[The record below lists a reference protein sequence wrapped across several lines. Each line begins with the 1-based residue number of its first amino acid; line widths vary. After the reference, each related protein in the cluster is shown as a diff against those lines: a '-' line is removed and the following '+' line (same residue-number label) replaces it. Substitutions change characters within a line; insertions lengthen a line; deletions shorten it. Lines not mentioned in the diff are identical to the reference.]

1 MAFTKAIFR
10 YISTPISFLFL
21 KSILIY
27 AIIYSL
33 IITIIGLDDVPRTIG
48 IIQPILLFLFISA
61 SRKLAQNILGDNNS
75 FFLKKQ
81 LLPEILIYG
90 AGKTGQQLAVS
101 IENGNEMKL
110 IGFLDDDK
118 NLWGNQL
125 NEKNIYN
132 PENVDS
138 LIQKFNIHSVLLAI
152 PSISKDKKN
161 KVLEYFQKLQLPV
174 RTVPNPSDIV
184 KGKLKIYDLLPLDVE
199 DLLGRDPVKPNE
211 TLLEKKFQI
220 KKLSFLVAEALLVVS

>member
-1 MAFTKAIFR
+1 
-10 YISTPISFLFL
+10 
-21 KSILIY
+21 
-27 AIIYSL
+27 
-33 IITIIGLDDVPRTIG
+33 
-48 IIQPILLFLFISA
+48 
-61 SRKLAQNILGDNNS
+61 
-75 FFLKKQ
+75 
-81 LLPEILIYG
+81 
-90 AGKTGQQLAVS
+90 
-101 IENGNEMKL
+101 MKL

-132 PENVDS
+132 PEHVDS
-138 LIQKFNIHSVLLAI
+138 LIKKFNIHSVLLAI

-174 RTVPNPSDIV
+174 RTVPNPNDIM

-211 TLLEKKFQI
+211 KLLEKKVLNKKVFISGCGGSIGSELSRQI
-220 KKLSFLVAEALLVVS
+220 FKLNPKKLIIIDNNELALYKISEELNKINNTTKLCPILGSIYNSNILSEKF